1 MGIYELTEV
10 LLRQPVCA
18 LLCAEQREAR
28 IRKNSGLVAALIGN
42 VFWRLILWSIKM
54 SEVVAVPEFL
64 VTNDRN

>member
-1 MGIYELTEV
+1 M
-10 LLRQPVCA
+10 CA
-18 LLCAEQREAR
+18 LLCAEQREAQ
-28 IRKNSGLVAALIGN
+28 IRKNSDLVAALIGN